1 MGKKYNTS
9 VRTVRSVATEEL
21 QFLVEA
27 WEGIKPSRKA
37 AVARQGVAS
46 AALSSDERSTPRKGS
61 EGKRPRV
68 SVRSARTTWRKISV
82 TVAGDFR
89 YTLSSNGLEWELLC
103 TRPGYAPKSEVFS
116 DILDIK
122 TILDQVEYGYWA
134 SAQHEN
140 LASRVLGDLLVT
152 E

>member
-1 MGKKYNTS
+1 MGKKYYTTS
-9 VRTVRSVATEEL
+9 ATVRAVVTEEVA
-21 QFLVEA
+21 FLVEA

-37 AVARQGVAS
+37 AISSQGVAS
-46 AALSSDERSTPRKGS
+46 AALLTDERTAPRKGS

-68 SVRSARTTWRKISV
+68 SVRVERTVWRKISV

-103 TRPGYAPKSEVFS
+103 TRPGYAPMSEVFT
-116 DILDIK
+116 DIADIK
-122 TILDQVEYGYWA
+122 TVLDNYEYGYWA